1 MAWQAHAEF
10 PFVLAANRDEF
21 FARRSAS
28 ADFWIDHPQVLAG
41 RDLEAGGT
49 WLGMTRS
56 GRFAAL
62 TNFRAPGSHKPQA
75 PSRGKLVA
83 EFLTGDLSIDAYLD
97 TLNPAAYNGFNLL
110 LGTVAGENRRLV
122 AFSNVSNERHEL
134 APGVYGLS
142 NHLLDTPWP
151 KVGAD
156 GTASERAVT
165 RLSAEANIGA
175 ADVKPRERRPEPKV
189 GAGKTALAAA
199 LTALPDENPLSRLLR
214 DSTVHPDHSLPATGV
229 SLAWERLL
237 SAAFIRGAD
246 YGTRCSTVIKLDAQN
261 TASFD
266 EQTWLP
272 GGQADARRRFRFM
285 LTAQ

>member
-1 MAWQAHAEF
+1 MCLILVAWQAHPAF

-28 ADFWIDHPQVLAG
+28 ADFWTDRPQLLAG

-62 TNFRAPGSHKPQA
+62 TNFRDPGSHKPQA

-83 EFLTGDLSIDAYLD
+83 DFLSGDMSSDAYLD

-110 LGTVAGENRRLV
+110 LGTIAGDNRQLV
-122 AFSNVSNERHEL
+122 AFSNISNQRHSL

-151 KVGAD
+151 KVGA
-156 GTASERAVT
+156 
-165 RLSAEANIGA
+165 
-175 ADVKPRERRPEPKV
+175 
-189 GAGKTALAAA
+189 GKTALTAA
-199 LTALPDENPLSRLLR
+199 LTALPDENPLAGLLR
-214 DSTVHPDHSLPATGV
+214 DDTVHPDQSLPVTGV
-229 SLAWERLL
+229 SLEWERLL
-237 SAAFIRGAD
+237 SAAFIRSPD
-246 YGTRCSTVIKLDAQN
+246 YGTRCSTVIKLDAMH

-272 GGQADARRRFRFM
+272 DGHAGARRRFRFI
-285 LTAQ
+285 LETR